1 MVDLDRMHMMV
12 GQLVMVTKTPFT
24 IYSHWARSCN
34 DPLGTMFFCTGIS
47 LAGRNNYRADIIH
60 GETLARIDLSAIV
73 CVKDPEFLNGYRI
86 CMTGACPW
94 FSKPAMKL
102 IIESLGGVVVPSPKK
117 ATHFLQGN
125 IENSLKLRYAEANRV
140 PVMDFNQFKTLV
152 EPAIIGL

>member
-1 MVDLDRMHMMV
+1 MVELDRMHMMV

-24 IYSHWARSCN
+24 IYSHWARTCN

-60 GETLARIDLSAIV
+60 GETLAQIELSAIV
-73 CVKDPEFLNGYRI
+73 CVKDPDFLNGYRI
-86 CMTGACPW
+86 CMTGACSR

-102 IIESLGGVVVPSPKK
+102 VIESLGGEVVPSPKK

-125 IENSLKLRYAEANRV
+125 IENSLKLRYAEENKV
-140 PVMDFNQFKTLV
+140 PTMNFNQFKALV

>member
-1 MVDLDRMHMMV
+1 MMV
-12 GQLVMVTKTPFT
+12 GQLVMVAKTPFT
-24 IYSHWARSCN
+24 IYTHLARACN

-47 LAGRNNYRADIIH
+47 LIGRNTYRADIIQ

-86 CMTGACPW
+86 CMTGACSR

-102 IIESLGGVVVPSPKK
+102 IIESLGGEVIPSPKK
-117 ATHFLQGN
+117 ATHFLQGS
-125 IENSLKLRYAEANRV
+125 IENSLKLRYAEENKV
-140 PVMDFNQFKTLV
+140 PVMNFNQFKALV